1 MEDFQKITEYPS
13 PYRHLETKP
22 VGEILSEINA
32 EDHKVADAVEKAIPQ
47 ITRLVEQLVPRM
59 RRGGRLF
66 YMGAGTSGRL
76 GVLDASEIPPT
87 YGMPPGRV
95 IGLIAGGDAALRRS
109 VESAEDGEVR
119 GWEELL
125 AHDITS
131 LDTVVGIAASGTTP
145 YVIGALRRCRE
156 AGILTASIAC
166 NPGAPVS
173 QVADI
178 PIEVVTGPEYV
189 TGSTRMKAGTAQK
202 LVLNMISTSAMIGL
216 GRVEDNRMVHM
227 QLTNKKL
234 IDRGS
239 RMIVESTGLPY
250 DEARGLL
257 LQHGS
262 VSRAVEAFRSGT
274 VPGVHKPSA
283 HE

>member
-119 GWEELL
+119 GWEELQ

-274 VPGVHKPSA
+274 APGVHKPSA